1 MIFDPSK
8 LNLEVDEN
16 KKDENNENIE
26 KSINLKN
33 NEKEETENDSLNLE
47 DINNIIQKEEVNTT
61 DVLAD
66 LNSEKEIKEEEKEEL
81 VVVENKSEI
90 NDLKEKESEKV
101 IYDINISSLKEIFI
115 LLIEKNYDF
124 VTFEPFEDKVKINFR
139 KEKIILDT
147 KYIKYP
153 IYSQI
158 LIKVKTLTK
167 LDVEESNKEQEWV
180 WEINLINKNFEII
193 SKTIPSAFWEK
204 IFLKLKEKEKK
215 VNQKKEV
222 KKMSFS
228 QIAWFMWALAFVW
241 LIIWW
246 TFLWFIVLNAKTVED
261 VKFFAWLWINLNEI
275 NSFISQLV
283 SIVFSIIVFLETIL
297 LVILLFKFSLTKK
310 EFKKR
315 KIRLWILSVIILVI
329 TVSTASTWMYI
340 DQKIKSLPNWQEMAL
355 WEIQI
360 YDNSKLASDS
370 FDKIWSIIYDTSNL
384 IWPVEIKFDLEFFEE
399 TQKRKWINV
408 INYIWDFWNWE
419 IIETPQAT
427 IIKNFDTKWVYN
439 IKLTVIEKDLSWN
452 TIEKIIEDIPSIN
465 IQYVVK
471 IEEEVWITW
480 WKIVNFDAS
489 EISQLWKIKWYSVD
503 DLSNILHK
511 WEKLFMWKPIFE
523 ETIIWMYIERSD
535 RKDNVLD
542 KVFVIKPAT
551 INNLDWEIKYQK
563 SILNDLEYIFSVTNI
578 ENDFWSWYVENYK
591 WLIWD
596 KEYSKSWDI
605 INLEKSSEIKHI
617 FEKYWDYEVIVEL
630 TNSAWNTTMLRK
642 NINIPRSLNIKK
654 WIDIYM
660 DWILVENI
668 DYRPMLNEYII
679 NNLWVPN
686 EMKFDARFIEIDT
699 TLYTLETVNWDY
711 NSNWDNDFTWRVWEH
726 NINSEW
732 LHTITAKLKF
742 VNRRI
747 KDDTIEVEQKIF
759 INAVRKEAILDF
771 NINQNSEY
779 VPTIVWFDGSRST
792 VRDSNIVKFIWD
804 YGDWTIEER
813 DAIVPWRRYIEA
825 WSYDVKLTIITNDW
839 REFSKTKKLILKPAA
854 QTINIKS
861 SMRNAPVFQWIDFSS
876 SESEWQIIA
885 YFWDFWDGN
894 TSTQANPTHY
904 YKEIWEYNVKLRL
917 DFSNRNVL
925 EDNIKIKIY

>member
-16 KKDENNENIE
+16 KKDENNDNIE
-26 KSINLKN
+26 KSSNLEN
-33 NEKEETENDSLNLE
+33 NENWEIKNDSLNLE
-47 DINNIIQKEEVNTT
+47 DINNIIQKEEVNTI
-61 DVLAD
+61 DVLTD
-66 LNSEKEIKEEEKEEL
+66 LNSEEIIKEQEI
-81 VVVENKSEI
+81 VENKSEI
-90 NDLKEKESEKV
+90 NDLEEKEVEKV
-101 IYDINISSLKEIFI
+101 IYDINISSIKEIFL
-115 LLIEKNYDF
+115 LLIDKNYDF
-124 VTFEPFEDKVKINFR
+124 VTFAPFEDKVKIDFR
-139 KEKIILDT
+139 KDKIIIDT

-180 WEINLINKNFEII
+180 WEIKLLNKNFEII

-241 LIIWW
+241 LVIWW

-315 KIRLWILSVIILVI
+315 KIRLGILAIVMLIIS
-329 TVSTASTWMYI
+329 VSTASTWMYI

-360 YDNSKLASDS
+360 YDNSKLLSES
-370 FDKIWSIIYDTSNL
+370 FDKIWSLIYDTSNL
-384 IWPVEIKFDLEFFEE
+384 IWPIEIKFDLEFFKE

-408 INYIWDFWNWE
+408 INYIWDFWSWE
-419 IIETPQAT
+419 IIETPLAT
-427 IIKNFDTKWVYN
+427 IIKNFDKKWVYN
-439 IKLTVIEKDLSWN
+439 IKLTVIEQDLSWN
-452 TIEKIIEDIPSIN
+452 IIEKIIEDIPTVN
-465 IQYVVK
+465 IQYNVEIEEK
-471 IEEEVWITW
+471 IEINW
-480 WKIVNFDAS
+480 WKTVNFNAS
-489 EISQLWKIKWYSVD
+489 DVSQLWKIQWFLMD
-503 DLSNILHK
+503 DLNTPVHT
-511 WEKLFMWKPIFE
+511 WERFFMWRPVFE
-523 ETIIWMYIERSD
+523 ETIIWMYIDRNDRSD
-535 RKDNVLD
+535 NYLD
-542 KVFVIKPAT
+542 KIFIIKPSSE
-551 INNLDWEIKYQK
+551 NNLNWEIKYQK
-563 SILNDLEYIFSVTNI
+563 WIINDLEYIFSVSNI
-578 ENDFWSWYVENYK
+578 ENDFWAWFIENYK
-591 WLIWD
+591 WKILD
-596 KEYSKSWDI
+596 KEYSKKWDI
-605 INLEKSSEIKHI
+605 INQEKSSEIKHI
-617 FEKYWDYEVIVEL
+617 FETYWDYEITVEL
-630 TNSAWNTTMLRK
+630 TNSAWNVTTLRK

-660 DWILVENI
+660 DWILVDNV
-668 DYRPMLNEYII
+668 DYKPALNEYII

-747 KDDTIEVEQKIF
+747 KEDIIEVEQKIF
-759 INAVRKEAILDF
+759 VNAIRKEAILDF

-779 VPTIVWFDGSRST
+779 VPTIIWFDASRST

-813 DAIVPWRRYIEA
+813 DAVVPWRRYIEA
-825 WSYDVKLTIITNDW
+825 WIYDIKLKVVTLDW

-876 SESEWQIIA
+876 SESEWQIVS
-885 YFWDFWDGN
+885 YFWDFWDWN
-894 TSTQANPTHY
+894 TSTQANPTHI
-904 YKEIWEYNVKLRL
+904 YKEKWEYNVKLRL
-917 DFSNRNVL
+917 DFSNRNIL
-925 EDNIKIKIY
+925 EDSIKINIY